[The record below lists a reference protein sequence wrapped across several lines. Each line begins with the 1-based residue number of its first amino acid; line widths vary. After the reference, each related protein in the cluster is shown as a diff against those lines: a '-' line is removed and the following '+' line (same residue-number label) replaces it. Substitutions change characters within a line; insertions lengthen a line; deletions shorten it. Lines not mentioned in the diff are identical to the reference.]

1 MSDRDNEISLNKQ
14 VKFKDLKIML
24 VKIMK
29 YAVIYFMI
37 YTSPNEIQVKTGQL
51 TCYFQH
57 HCCTRDIQAPFFK
70 LCNLTPAGWRKVPIG
85 CYSHQYFKSVTF

>member
-1 MSDRDNEISLNKQ
+1 MCDRDNEISLNKQ

-51 TCYFQH
+51 TCLH
-57 HCCTRDIQAPFFK
+57 ERNSSPFS
-70 LCNLTPAGWRKVPIG
+70 NYAT
-85 CYSHQYFKSVTF
+85 